1 MLHKEI
7 INVII
12 IKSCVQERKGFVMS
26 VLSKIKDDVSRVAGT
41 INMATHSFG
50 KDEQNID
57 EKEITKE
64 MTALSRQAAG
74 EGAVLIKNNGVL
86 PLKKGTNVSVFS
98 RIQKDWMFVG
108 YGSGGAV
115 KCNQKVSFLDA
126 ARNQN
131 DFNINEDLA
140 ELYEAFCEKYPIQTE
155 LVWGNWIYSHDD
167 IELNNAI
174 VEKAKETSDT
184 AIFIIGRGA
193 GEEKDCAL
201 EKGSYYLTDQELDN
215 LKMIT
220 NVFDNVI
227 VLLNI
232 GNIMDFSWIDRFS
245 DKIGAVLC
253 VWQGGMESGN
263 AVCDLLSGKVSPS
276 GRLTTTIAKSYFDYP
291 STENFGGKVFNNYEE
306 DIFVGYRYF
315 ESFDKNNVLYPF
327 GFGLGY
333 SDFKTE
339 CINTQTD
346 ENGFSFTVKVTN
358 TGAAPSKEVVQL
370 YIEKPVGKLGNPTRE
385 LVAFAKTKELAPGES
400 QELELF
406 VDIYQLC
413 SYDDCGS
420 TNNAGCYVI
429 ENGDYKFYLG
439 KNARDNFGIFNYY
452 QEETFVYSR
461 HKQASA
467 PQEYFNVLHAEDI
480 DGKTV
485 LRSKLVAKQKFDMAT
500 RILNNM
506 PEDIELT
513 GDKGYKLVDVKDG
526 KVTMEEFVAQ
536 LSLDELEAIT
546 RGDYTVDSPLGAA
559 GNTGVCAGVLE
570 SLREKGIPPVVTSDG
585 PSGLSLKVNCSLIP
599 IAFLLGCTFNTELV
613 EELCTEL
620 AKEVKDR
627 GADILLAPG
636 LNIHRNPLCGRNFE
650 YFSEDPYIS
659 GKMAAAYVRG
669 IQSGGLSACPKHF
682 ACNNQEFKR
691 TKCDSRVSERALR
704 EIYIKGFEICV
715 KESKPKNIMTSYNK
729 INGVW
734 GHYNFDLCT
743 TILRNEWG
751 YDGNVMTDWWMQK
764 SKSPEF
770 PNIRD
775 QAYRIRAQVDLLMP
789 GSESYID
796 PKTRTEKTVYKP
808 DGTLLASYGKP
819 YGITLGEMQRSA
831 MNVLK
836 MAMDIKL

>member
-1 MLHKEI
+1 
-7 INVII
+7 
-12 IKSCVQERKGFVMS
+12 MS
-26 VLSKIKDDVSRVAGT
+26 VLNKIKDDVNKVAGT
-41 INMATHSFG
+41 INNMATHSF
-50 KDEQNID
+50 KKEEQSGEP
-57 EKEITKE
+57 EKLGEKI
-64 MTALSRQAAG
+64 TALSRRAAA
-74 EGAVLIKNNGVL
+74 EGAVLLKNDGLL
-86 PLKKGTNVSVFS
+86 PLKKGSRVSVFS
-98 RIQKDWMFVG
+98 RLQKDWFFVG

-115 KCNQKVSFLDA
+115 KCQNNVSFLEALRSSEDIE
-126 ARNQN
+126 
-131 DFNINEDLA
+131 INEELA
-140 ELYEAFCEKYPIQTE
+140 ERYEKFCEKNPIPTD
-155 LVWGNWIYSHDD
+155 LVWGIWPFFHND
-167 IELNNAI
+167 IALKSDM
-174 VEKAKETSDT
+174 VEKAKAESDA
-184 AIFIIGRGA
+184 AIFIIGRGT
-193 GEEKDCAL
+193 GEEKDAIL
-201 EKGSYYLTDQELDN
+201 DKGSYYLTDTELEN

-220 NVFDNVI
+220 SVFDKVI
-227 VLLNI
+227 VLLNV
-232 GNIMDFSWIDRFS
+232 GMIMDMAWAENFG
-245 DKIGAVLC
+245 DKISAILC

-263 AVCDLLSGKVSPS
+263 AVCDLLTGKVNPC
-276 GRLTTTIAKSYFDYP
+276 GRLSSTVAKSYYDYP
-291 STENFGGKVFNNYEE
+291 SSSNFGNKDFNNYEE

-315 ESFDKNNVLYPF
+315 ETFDKNSVVYPF
-327 GFGLGY
+327 GFGLSY
-333 SDFKTE
+333 TE
-339 CINTQTD
+339 FEMTCIDAKAD
-346 ENGFSFTVKVTN
+346 ENGFEFRVKVTN
-358 TGAAPSKEVVQL
+358 KGECAGKEVVQL
-370 YIEKPVGKLGNPTRE
+370 YLEKPVGKLGNPARE
-385 LVAFAKTKELAPGES
+385 LAAFAKTKELAPKES
-400 QELELF
+400 EEVCLF
-406 VDIYQLC
+406 VDLYQLC

-429 ENGDYKFYLG
+429 EAGDYKFHLG
-439 KNARDNFGIFNYY
+439 KNSRENEEIFNFY
-452 QEETFVYSR
+452 QEENFVYSQ

-467 PQEYFNVLHAEDI
+467 PQEHFDVFHAETI

-485 LRSKLVAKQKFDMAT
+485 LRKKAVAKQKFDMAT

-506 PEDIELT
+506 PKDIPQV
-513 GDKGYKLVDVKDG
+513 GDVGYKLIDVKEG
-526 KVTMEEFVAQ
+526 RVTIQEFVAQ

-546 RGDYTVDSPLGAA
+546 RGDYTIDSPLGAA

-585 PSGLSLKVNCSLIP
+585 PTGLSLKANCSLIP
-599 IAFLLGCTFNTELV
+599 IAFLLGCTFNCELI

-620 AKEVKDR
+620 AKEIKDR
-627 GADILLAPG
+627 KADILLAPG

-715 KESKPKNIMTSYNK
+715 KEAKPKNIMTSYNK

-734 GHYNFDLCT
+734 GHYNYDLCT

-751 YDGNVMTDWWMQK
+751 YEGNVMTDWWMQK

-789 GSESYID
+789 GSENYID

>member
-1 MLHKEI
+1 
-7 INVII
+7 
-12 IKSCVQERKGFVMS
+12 MS
-26 VLSKIKDDVSRVAGT
+26 ILNKIKDDVSRVAGT

-50 KDEQNID
+50 KDEQKVD
-57 EKEITKE
+57 EKEISSE
-64 MTALSRQAAG
+64 ITALSRQAAA
-74 EGAVLIKNNGVL
+74 EGAVLLKNNGVL
-86 PLKKGTNVSVFS
+86 PLKKGARVSVFS
-98 RIQKDWMFVG
+98 RIQKDWFFVG

-115 KCNQKVSFLDA
+115 KCSQKVSFIDA
-126 ARNQN
+126 ARQQKY
-131 DFNINEDLA
+131 FCINEELA
-140 ELYEAFCEKYPIQTE
+140 ALYEAFCEKHPIQSE
-155 LVWGNWIYSHDD
+155 LVWGNWIYSHND
-167 IELNNAI
+167 IPLNNVI
-174 VEKAKETSDT
+174 VEKAKLQSDT

-201 EKGSYYLTDQELDN
+201 EKGSYYLSDQELEN
-215 LKMIT
+215 LRAIT
-220 NVFDNVI
+220 DVFDNVI

-232 GNIMDFSWIDRFS
+232 GNTMDLNWIESFGN
-245 DKIGAVLC
+245 KISAVLC

-263 AVCDLLSGKVSPS
+263 AVCDLLCGKVSPS
-276 GRLTTTIAKSYFDYP
+276 GRLTDTIAKSYFDYP
-291 STENFGGKVFNNYEE
+291 SADNYGGKQFNNYEE

-315 ESFDKNNVLYPF
+315 ESFDKNSVLYPF
-327 GFGLGY
+327 GFGLSY
-333 SDFKTE
+333 SEFKME
-339 CINTQTD
+339 CIKAEAED
-346 ENGFSFTVKVTN
+346 NGFGFKVKVTN
-358 TGAAPSKEVVQL
+358 TGSASSKEVVQL
-370 YIEKPVGKLGNPTRE
+370 YIEKPMGRLGNPARE
-385 LVAFAKTKELAPGES
+385 LAAFAKTKELAPNES

-420 TNNAGCYVI
+420 TNHAGCYVI
-429 ENGDYKFYLG
+429 ESGDYKFYIG
-439 KNARDNFGIFNYY
+439 KNVRDNCEVFNYY
-452 QEETFVYSR
+452 QEETFVYSQ

-467 PQEYFNVLHAEDI
+467 PQEHFEVLHAEII
-480 DGKTV
+480 DGKAV
-485 LRSKLVAKQKFDMAT
+485 LRKKAVAKQKFDMAT
-500 RILNNM
+500 RMLNNM
-506 PEDIELT
+506 PEDIEQV
-513 GDKGYKLVDVKDG
+513 GNVGYKLIDVKEG
-526 KVTMEEFVAQ
+526 RVTMQEFVAQ

-546 RGDYTVDSPLGAA
+546 RGDYTIDSPLGAA

-585 PSGLSLKVNCSLIP
+585 PTGLSLKSNCSLVP
-599 IAFLLGCTFNTELV
+599 VATLLGCSFNCELV
-613 EELCTEL
+613 EALCREL
-620 AKEVKDR
+620 AKEIENR

-650 YFSEDPYIS
+650 YFSEDPYVS

-669 IQSGGLSACPKHF
+669 IQSRKLSACPKHF

-691 TKCDSRVSERALR
+691 TKCDSRLSERALR

-715 KESKPKNIMTSYNK
+715 REAKPKNIMTSYNK

-734 GHYNFDLCT
+734 GHYNYDLCT

-751 YDGNVMTDWWMQK
+751 YEGNVMTDWWMQK

-770 PNIRD
+770 PIIRD
-775 QAYRIRAQVDLLMP
+775 QAYRVRAQVDLLMP

-808 DGTLLASYGKP
+808 DGTLLASLGKP
-819 YGITLGEMQRSA
+819 YGITLGEMQRCA